1 MKVRIEAE
9 ASADVQRR
17 LESELLLHQRKAERT
32 YHQLQEDTAL
42 SQSASDTQTITFD
55 LQQSL
60 PTPLLT
66 VNVVYYKRQLW
77 TFNLGVHCCRT
88 GVGHMHMWSENEGSR
103 GSQEIGSCVLTFLK
117 EHTVQ
122 STRLIAYSDSCGGQN
137 RNINV
142 VCLWQ
147 DIVSS
152 DEFSY
157 TTIDHKFMVS
167 GHSYL
172 PNDRDFGS
180 IELARRRQTSLYVPE
195 QWGELVR
202 KARRVNP
209 FQVRW
214 MTQADFVSVGLL
226 KDAIV
231 NRKVNTDGE
240 KAEWL
245 KIHWIRVEKS
255 SPLCYKYRYTLNE
268 LEPWKTVDL
277 RPKRVGR
284 PSDLGRVELPP
295 LYDGPRS
302 ISDAKYRDLQQLLC
316 YIPPVYHEFYTKL
329 TSDSHNTDADQ
340 D

>member
-1 MKVRIEAE
+1 
-9 ASADVQRR
+9 
-17 LESELLLHQRKAERT
+17 
-32 YHQLQEDTAL
+32 
-42 SQSASDTQTITFD
+42 
-55 LQQSL
+55 
-60 PTPLLT
+60 
-66 VNVVYYKRQLW
+66 
-77 TFNLGVHCCRT
+77 
-88 GVGHMHMWSENEGSR
+88 MHMWSENEGSR

-122 STRLIAYSDSCGGQN
+122 SKRLIAYSDSCGGQN

-147 DIVSS
+147 HIVSS

-245 KIHWIRVEKS
+245 KIQLDSCRKKL
-255 SPLCYKYRYTLNE
+255 SPLLQVSVH
-268 LEPWKTVDL
+268 LE
-277 RPKRVGR
+277 
-284 PSDLGRVELPP
+284 
-295 LYDGPRS
+295 
-302 ISDAKYRDLQQLLC
+302 
-316 YIPPVYHEFYTKL
+316 
-329 TSDSHNTDADQ
+329 
-340 D
+340 